1 MGCRC
6 RLCNMQYAICSMKP
20 NNTDSSLTP
29 PLLTLALG
37 KGRMFDDTLE
47 LWERLGYD
55 MGPVRTAKAERKM
68 IAIAPPFRV
77 LLAKDPDVPIYVE
90 QGAADLGIA
99 GRDVVWESGVN
110 VLVPLSLGTVMPASR
125 CRLALISP
133 NTTRDRN
140 WRLTH
145 DLTIAT
151 KYPTITRDYVDRTGL
166 GAQVIGLSGN
176 IELAP
181 ACGMAELI
189 VDIVQTGT
197 TLRENDLTEIETILE
212 CEASLIVNR
221 ASQKLR
227 PVEIREIVERLE
239 QAIEE
244 RATPVPMK

>member
-1 MGCRC
+1 
-6 RLCNMQYAICSMKP
+6 MQYEKM
-20 NNTDSSLTP
+20 DSNSPLS
-29 PLLTLALG
+29 LLTLALG

-55 MGPVRTAKAERKM
+55 MEPVRLAKADRKM

-99 GRDVVWESGVN
+99 GRDVLWESGVN
-110 VLVPLSLGTVMPASR
+110 VLVPLALGALIPASR

-133 NTTRDRN
+133 NSTRDHN
-140 WRLTH
+140 WRRAH

-151 KYPTITRDYVDRTGL
+151 KYPAIARDYVDRMGL

-181 ACGMAELI
+181 ACGMADLI

-197 TLRENDLTEIETILE
+197 TLRENDLVEIETILE
-212 CEASLIVNR
+212 CEASLIMNR

-227 PVEIREIVERLE
+227 PIEMREIVERLE
-239 QAIEE
+239 TEMHNAN
-244 RATPVPMK
+244 VVS

>member
-1 MGCRC
+1 MHYEM
-6 RLCNMQYAICSMKP
+6 NM
-20 NNTDSSLTP
+20 DST
-29 PLLTLALG
+29 LLTLALG
-37 KGRMFDDTLE
+37 KGRMFNDTLE

-55 MGPVRTAKAERKM
+55 MEPVRTARAERKM

-90 QGAADLGIA
+90 QGAADLGVA

-110 VLVPLSLGTVMPASR
+110 VLVPLSLGDLMPASR

-133 NTTRDRN
+133 HATQERN
-140 WRLTH
+140 WRLAH

-151 KYPTITRDYVDRTGL
+151 KYPAITLDYVNRTGL

-189 VDIVQTGT
+189 VDIVQTGA
-197 TLRENDLTEIETILE
+197 TLRENDLVEIETILE

-221 ASQKLR
+221 AAQKLR
-227 PVEIREIVERLE
+227 PVEIRALVERLE
-239 QAIEE
+239 GFIEE
-244 RATPVPMK
+244 GVDGRS